1 MTKENQIK
9 ILENRLDMIARR
21 PDAFKTPGVMQK
33 LRRKIYKLKKNM
45 NED

>member
-9 ILENRLDMIARR
+9 ILENRLNMIARR